1 MKKLIGVLIVFV
13 LASPLL
19 GLMSVA
25 VLMNPAV
32 SSCGSGSLVMGAVPD
47 TLNAE
52 TRDGQF
58 VGLNHRQLTH
68 AATII
73 TIGSRTPN
81 VGRHGVLIALIAA
94 LTESTLRMLANTS
107 AYP

>member
-1 MKKLIGVLIVFV
+1 MKKLIGILIVFV

-25 VLMNPAV
+25 VLMNPAM
-32 SSCGSGSLVMGAVPD
+32 SSCGSGSLVVGAIPD
-47 TLNAE
+47 SLNAK
-52 TRDGQF
+52 TRDGQS

-73 TIGSRTPN
+73 TIGSRTQGI
-81 VGRHGVLIALIAA
+81 GRQGVLIA
-94 LTESTLRMLANTS
+94 
-107 AYP
+107 